1 GSNGE
6 SSTERIIVVMNPGL
20 NEETIALSALAGLTP
35 EAILQPRLSIGAV
48 ACDSSALKLGGQS
61 FALFVL

>member
-1 GSNGE
+1 M
-6 SSTERIIVVMNPGL
+6 VMNPGL

-35 EAILQPRLSIGAV
+35 EAILQPRLSVGAV
-48 ACDSSALKLGGQS
+48 TCDSSALKLGAQS